1 MKTSANAILIAL
13 LLCLSTIPMTVSA
26 EGESIQNEVAYGI
39 EYDWSNLDED
49 IDSLTGIN
57 LNEILSRT
65 MLAATDA
72 GLTLTVAQLSTGSSN
87 IYVESAEDR
96 TATTIEI
103 GGESHSVWTRAT
115 DVTIRHA
122 VLFDSALVT
131 EWIDSSGAD
140 PTGFDGY
147 LSVDSE
153 NAVAVDV
160 NMVEY
165 FDDDY
170 NLYGIDMDF
179 SLASEVSVE
188 YQMDAGLEG
197 AGEEFDFALTFG
209 TGFDLNVPEAS
220 AEWRLDEKTPIFPT
234 LSTYEDVEVECADD
248 AALTTSGSEALLKMA
263 CGTMDGDY
271 SVSTGFTFDLSDI
284 PTENFG
290 MDAGLLDISISD
302 EISSSGTYETD
313 MEDFLNDGDG
323 DHHETEE
330 DEGHHHHGDEDY
342 HHDHVDGSDGH
353 THDADDRHHDHDDDD
368 SDDDDGETDGYGGD
382 PDASIIIAEGGSP
395 VDVVSC
401 ECGTANPIMFL
412 MLAAMLTNI
421 GEAFAED
428 AAEELGDTF
437 EDEFSEAIEEFGE
450 ALGGGDE
457 EDDDDDDDY
466 SEWFT
471 CANGM
476 DIDEWRQDDSNNDCG
491 DWSDE
496 TEFDTFYP
504 CDDIET
510 SMEGVQLYEVNNG
523 IDDCSDLS
531 DENVLWLQH
540 VGLDIQ
546 TKYECAD
553 GSRDVSEWSLGNG
566 WEECDDGSDEW
577 PLAEETLTSTET
589 MNVGSNGYADRDPD
603 ETGTDAYCYIAGMT
617 VTNPDTGDAIFDGNL
632 LMSAGYVT
640 GHAGEEIGPY
650 DGTRE
655 FSSSGHI
662 SQYTIP
668 AGVTSCYELTQEDI
682 DSMDEFSPEYVATS
696 NVVTHDGYLKRML
709 SHGDAHQSD
718 GEMEFDVWFDGVYN
732 DDEEYTLEVA
742 IWSDDD
748 EMMGTESVDID
759 SDDYHASG
767 GISVDDMEP
776 GDYCVKFTL
785 VDSSGV
791 TVDTYDSDDDDNL
804 CMTVEEVPE
813 WLMELGAIVE
823 AFGESDFEE
832 TLEDFGSNLEDRLG
846 GITEDIAYQ
855 NAMFHMWWSPTHH
868 TVVGTS
874 LVVQDN
880 METWYTLV
888 GPEISEVYSDDDV
901 SVDTGAAPAT
911 IGLNYLIGDA
921 ASSAAVG
928 MADAQSVEDI
938 ADTAAHA
945 ADMGEFAQVLEDAG
959 VDPASIGIDPVDET
973 PAEPETAEEMIDEG
987 IFGLPSVSGL
997 ATIAILALAGIVV
1010 AQRNRDE
1017 E

>member
-1 MKTSANAILIAL
+1 MKTSVNAILIAL

-26 EGESIQNEVAYGI
+26 QGESIQNEVAYGI

-220 AEWRLDEKTPIFPT
+220 AEWRLGEKTPIFPT
-234 LSTYEDVEVECADD
+234 LSDFEDVEVECADN
-248 AALTTSGSEALLKMA
+248 AALTTSGSEALLKME

-313 MEDFLNDGDG
+313 MADFLEEGDG
-323 DHHETEE
+323 D
-330 DEGHHHHGDEDY
+330 DGD
-342 HHDHVDGSDGH
+342 DG
-353 THDADDRHHDHDDDD
+353 DDD

-401 ECGTANPIMFL
+401 ACGTANPIMFL

-437 EDEFSEAIEEFGE
+437 EDEFSEAIEVFGE
-450 ALGGGDE
+450 ALGGSE
-457 EDDDDDDDY
+457 EDDDDDDDDDY
-466 SEWFT
+466 SDEFA
-471 CANGM
+471 CDNGM
-476 DIDEWRQDDSNNDCG
+476 VVNIHVVDDSDNDCG

-496 TEFDTFYP
+496 SEYDTFYP
-504 CDDIET
+504 CDNFET
-510 SMEGVQLYEVNNG
+510 SSQGINLDEVNDG
-523 IDDCSDLS
+523 FDDCSDES
-531 DENVLWLQH
+531 DEDVLWLNH
-540 VGLDIQ
+540 VGLNIQ
-546 TKYECAD
+546 TLYECAD
-553 GSRDVSEWSLGNG
+553 GNGEVMEWQLNDM
-566 WEECDDGSDEW
+566 WDDCDDASDEL
-577 PLAEETLTSTET
+577 PYAEDTLTYTEE
-589 MNVGSNGYADRDPD
+589 MHVGSNGYADRDP
-603 ETGTDAYCYIAGMT
+603 EGTGSDVYCYIAGMT
-617 VTNPDTGDAIFDGNL
+617 VVDPDDGETIFDGNL
-632 LMSAGYVT
+632 LMSPYDNAGK
-640 GHAGEEIGPY
+640 EIGPY
-650 DGTRE
+650 DGTRAFE
-655 FSSSGHI
+655 SVGHI
-662 SQYTIP
+662 SQYTLP
-668 AGVTSCYELTQEDI
+668 TGLTGCDELTQAEI

-696 NVVTHDGYLKRML
+696 NVVTHDGSLKRMIH
-709 SHGDAHQSD
+709 SGQAHVND
-718 GEMEFDVWFDGVYN
+718 GEMEFDVWFYGTHM
-732 DDEEYTLEVA
+732 DDDDYTLEVV

-748 EMMGTESVDID
+748 EMMGMESVDVTGDD
-759 SDDYHASG
+759 SHAGG
-767 GISVDDMEP
+767 GISVDDMGP

-785 VDSSGV
+785 VDSSGD
-791 TVDTYDSDDDDNL
+791 TVDTYDSDDSDVV
-804 CMTVEEVPE
+804 CVTFEEEEEVPE
-813 WLMELGAIVE
+813 WAMELGTILE
-823 AFGESDFEE
+823 AFGESDFED

-846 GITEDIAYQ
+846 GITEDIAYTDAQ
-855 NAMFHMWWSPTHH
+855 FMMWWSPTHH

-888 GPEISEVYSDDDV
+888 GPQVSEVYSDEV
-901 SVDTGAAPAT
+901 SVNTGAPPVT

-921 ASSAAVG
+921 ASSAAVE
-928 MADAQSVEDI
+928 MSDAQSVEDI

-945 ADMGEFAQVLEDAG
+945 EDMGEFAQVLEDAG
-959 VDPASIGIDPVDET
+959 VDPASIGIDPVEDA

>member
-1 MKTSANAILIAL
+1 
-13 LLCLSTIPMTVSA
+13 MTVSA

-49 IDSLTGIN
+49 IDSLTGID

-170 NLYGIDMDF
+170 NLYGVDMDF
-179 SLASEVSVE
+179 SLASEVSIE

-209 TGFDLNVPEAS
+209 TGFDLNVPEAT
-220 AEWRLDEKTPIFPT
+220 AEWRLGEKAPFFPVV
-234 LSTYEDVEVECADD
+234 STYEEVEIECADD
-248 AALTTSGSEALLKMA
+248 AALTTSGSEADLKIE
-263 CGTMDGDY
+263 CGTLEGDY

-290 MDAGLLDISISD
+290 MDAGLLDISITD
-302 EISSSGTYETD
+302 EISSTGSWDTD
-313 MEDFLNDGDG
+313 MEDFMESDD

-330 DEGHHHHGDEDY
+330 DEGHHHHGDGDY
-342 HHDHVDGSDGH
+342 HHDHDDGSDGH
-353 THDADDRHHDHDDDD
+353 THDEDDRHHDHDDDD
-368 SDDDDGETDGYGGD
+368 SDDDDSENDGYGGD

-395 VDVVSC
+395 VDVVNC
-401 ECGTANPIMFL
+401 ECGTANPLMFL

-437 EDEFSEAIEEFGE
+437 EEEFSEAVEGIGE
-450 ALGGGDE
+450 ALGGSE

-471 CANGM
+471 CADGM
-476 DIDEWRQDDSNNDCG
+476 EIDEYREDDSNNDCG

-496 TEFDTFYP
+496 TKYDTFYP
-504 CDDIET
+504 CDDILT

-523 IDDCSDLS
+523 MDDCSDES

-546 TKYECAD
+546 TMYECAD
-553 GSRDVSEWSLGNG
+553 GSRDVSEWSIGNG

-589 MNVGSNGYADRDPD
+589 MNVGSNGYADRDTVAAVD
-603 ETGTDAYCYIAGMT
+603 TYCYIAGMT
-617 VTNPDTGDAIFDGNL
+617 VTDSDDGSTIFDGNM
-632 LMSAGYVT
+632 LMSSPGSGYVN
-640 GHAGEEIGPY
+640 GHAGEDIGPY

-662 SQYTIP
+662 NQYTLP
-668 AGVTSCYELTQEDI
+668 AGLTSCEELTQAQI
-682 DSMDEFSPEYVATS
+682 DNMDEFSPEYVATS
-696 NVVTHDGYLKRML
+696 NVVTHDGSLKRML
-709 SHGDAHQSD
+709 SHGYAHQTD
-718 GEMEFDVWFDGVYN
+718 GEVEFDMWFDGVHM
-732 DDEEYTLEVA
+732 DDEEYTLEVV
-742 IWSDDD
+742 IWTDDD
-748 EMMGTESVDID
+748 EMIGTESVDID
-759 SDDYHASG
+759 SDDSHASG
-767 GISVDDMEP
+767 GINDDGMDP
-776 GDYCVKFTL
+776 GDYCVEFTL
-785 VDSSGV
+785 VDSSGA
-791 TVDTYDSDDDDNL
+791 TVDTYDSDDDDGL

-813 WLMELGAIVE
+813 WLMELGAILE
-823 AFGESDFEE
+823 AFGESDFED

-846 GITEDIAYQ
+846 GITEDIAYTDSL
-855 NAMFHMWWSPTHH
+855 FIMWWSPTHH

-888 GPEISEVYSDDDV
+888 GPQISEVYTDEV
-901 SVDTGAAPAT
+901 TVDTGAAPAT

-921 ASSAAVG
+921 ASSAAVE
-928 MADAQSVEDI
+928 MEDAQSVDEI

-959 VDPASIGIDPVDET
+959 VDPASIGIDPVEDV

>member
-1 MKTSANAILIAL
+1 MRGNSVIWVISVLNAMKTSANAILIAF

-49 IDSLTGIN
+49 IDSLTGID

-170 NLYGIDMDF
+170 NLYGVDMDF
-179 SLASEVSVE
+179 SLASEVSIE

-209 TGFDLNVPEAS
+209 TGFDLNVPEAT
-220 AEWRLDEKTPIFPT
+220 AEWRLGEKAPFFPVV
-234 LSTYEDVEVECADD
+234 STYEEVEIECADD
-248 AALTTSGSEALLKMA
+248 AALTTSGSEADLKIE
-263 CGTMDGDY
+263 CGTLDGDY

-302 EISSSGTYETD
+302 EISSTGSWDMD
-313 MEDFLNDGDG
+313 MEDFLEAD
-323 DHHETEE
+323 
-330 DEGHHHHGDEDY
+330 DED
-342 HHDHVDGSDGH
+342 DDDDG
-353 THDADDRHHDHDDDD
+353 DDDD
-368 SDDDDGETDGYGGD
+368 SDDDDSESDGYGGD

-395 VDVVSC
+395 VDVVNC
-401 ECGTANPIMFL
+401 ECGTANPLMFL

-437 EDEFSEAIEEFGE
+437 EEEFSEAVEGIGE
-450 ALGGGDE
+450 ALGGSE

-471 CANGM
+471 CADGM
-476 DIDEWRQDDSNNDCG
+476 EIDEYREDDSNNDCG

-496 TEFDTFYP
+496 TKYDTFYP
-504 CDDIET
+504 CDDILT

-523 IDDCSDLS
+523 MDDCSDES

-546 TKYECAD
+546 TMYECAD
-553 GSRDVSEWSLGNG
+553 GSRDVSEWSIGNG

-589 MNVGSNGYADRDPD
+589 MNVGSNGYADRDTVSAVD
-603 ETGTDAYCYIAGMT
+603 TYCYIAGMT
-617 VTNPDTGDAIFDGNL
+617 VTDPDDGSTIFDGNM
-632 LMSAGYVT
+632 LMSSPGSGYVN
-640 GHAGEEIGPY
+640 GHAGEDIGPY

-662 SQYTIP
+662 NQYTLP
-668 AGVTSCYELTQEDI
+668 AGLTSCEELTQAQI

-696 NVVTHDGYLKRML
+696 NVVTHDGSLKRML
-709 SHGDAHQSD
+709 SHGYAHQTD
-718 GEMEFDVWFDGVYN
+718 GEVEFDMWFDGVHM
-732 DDEEYTLEVA
+732 DDEEYTLEVV
-742 IWSDDD
+742 IWNDDD
-748 EMMGTESVDID
+748 EMIGTESVDID
-759 SDDYHASG
+759 SDDSHASG
-767 GISVDDMEP
+767 GINDDGMDP
-776 GDYCVKFTL
+776 GDYCVEFTL
-785 VDSSGV
+785 VDSSGA
-791 TVDTYDSDDDDNL
+791 TVDTYDSDDDDGL

-813 WLMELGAIVE
+813 WLMELGAILE
-823 AFGESDFEE
+823 AFGESDFED

-846 GITEDIAYQ
+846 DITEDIAYTDAQ
-855 NAMFHMWWSPTHH
+855 FMMWWSPSHH
-868 TVVGTS
+868 TVVGAS
-874 LVVQDN
+874 LVVADN
-880 METWYTLV
+880 MDTWYTLV
-888 GPEISEVYSDDDV
+888 GPQISEVYSDEV
-901 SVDTGAAPAT
+901 SVNTGAPPVS

-921 ASSAAVG
+921 ASSAATD
-928 MADAQSVEDI
+928 MADAQTVEEI

-945 ADMGEFAQVLEDAG
+945 EDMGEFAQVLEDAG
-959 VDPASIGIDPVDET
+959 VDPASIGIDPV
-973 PAEPETAEEMIDEG
+973 EPTEPTTAEEMIDEG
-987 IFGLPSVSGL
+987 IFGLPSISGL
-997 ATIAILALAGIVV
+997 ATIAVLALAGIVV

>member
-1 MKTSANAILIAL
+1 MIGPKASTLAINTVICIADPRMSMKTSVNAILIAF
-13 LLCLSTIPMTVSA
+13 LLCLSTVPMTVSA
-26 EGESIQNEVAYGI
+26 QASSIQNEVAYGI
-39 EYDWSNLDED
+39 EYDWSNLDD
-49 IDSLTGIN
+49 DFDSMTGIN

-103 GGESHSVWTRAT
+103 DDESHSVWTRAT

-131 EWIDSSGAD
+131 EWIDSSGSD

-160 NMVEY
+160 NMIEY
-165 FDDDY
+165 LDDDY

-209 TGFDLNVPEAS
+209 TGFDLNVPEAT
-220 AEWRLDEKTPIFPT
+220 AEWRLGEKAPFFPVV
-234 LSTYEDVEVECADD
+234 STYEDVEIECADD
-248 AALTTSGSEALLKMA
+248 AALTTSGSEADLKIE
-263 CGTMDGDY
+263 CGTMEGDY

-302 EISSSGTYETD
+302 EISSTGGWDTD
-313 MEDFLNDGDG
+313 MEDFLEAD
-323 DHHETEE
+323 
-330 DEGHHHHGDEDY
+330 DED
-342 HHDHVDGSDGH
+342 DDDDG
-353 THDADDRHHDHDDDD
+353 DDDD
-368 SDDDDGETDGYGGD
+368 SDDDDSENDGYGGD

-401 ECGTANPIMFL
+401 DCGTANPLMFL

-437 EDEFSEAIEEFGE
+437 EEEFSEAVEGIGE
-450 ALGGGDE
+450 ALGGSE
-457 EDDDDDDDY
+457 EDDDDDDDDDY

-476 DIDEWRQDDSNNDCG
+476 EIDEYREDDGSNDCD

-496 TEFDTFYP
+496 TEYDTFYP

-523 IDDCSDLS
+523 MDDCSDLS

-546 TKYECAD
+546 TMYECAD
-553 GSRDVSEWSLGNG
+553 GSRDVSEWSIGNG
-566 WEECDDGSDEW
+566 WDECDDGSDEW
-577 PLAEETLTSTET
+577 PLAEETLTSTDT

-603 ETGTDAYCYIAGMT
+603 DTGTDAYCYIAGMT
-617 VTNPDTGDAIFDGNL
+617 VTDPDDGSTIFDGNML
-632 LMSAGYVT
+632 LSSPGSGYVN
-640 GHAGEEIGPY
+640 GHAGEDIGPY

-662 SQYTIP
+662 TQYNLP
-668 AGVTSCYELTQEDI
+668 AGVTDCEELTQAQI
-682 DSMDEFSPEYVATS
+682 DSMDEFSPEYVASS

-709 SHGDAHQSD
+709 SHGQAYQDD
-718 GEMEFDVWFDGVYN
+718 GEVKFDVWFDGVHM

-748 EMMGTESVDID
+748 EMIGTESVDLE
-759 SDDYHASG
+759 SDDWHASG
-767 GISVDDMEP
+767 GINDDEMGP
-776 GDYCVKFTL
+776 GDYCVEFTL
-785 VDSSGV
+785 VDSSGA
-791 TVDTYDSDDDDNL
+791 TVDTYDPDDDNSL

-813 WLMELGAIVE
+813 WLMELGAILE
-823 AFGESDFEE
+823 AFGESDFED

-846 GITEDIAYQ
+846 DITEDIAYTDAQ
-855 NAMFHMWWSPTHH
+855 FMMWWSPSHH
-868 TVVGTS
+868 TVVGAS
-874 LVVQDN
+874 LVVADN
-880 METWYTLV
+880 MDTWYTLV
-888 GPEISEVYSDDDV
+888 GPQISEVYSDEV
-901 SVDTGAAPAT
+901 SVNTGAPPVS
-911 IGLNYLIGDA
+911 IGLNYLIGGA
-921 ASSAAVG
+921 ASSAATD
-928 MADAQSVEDI
+928 MADAQSVEEI

-945 ADMGEFAQVLEDAG
+945 EDMGEFAQVLEDAG

-973 PAEPETAEEMIDEG
+973 PAEPETAEDMIDEG

>member
-26 EGESIQNEVAYGI
+26 QGESMQNEVAYGI

-103 GGESHSVWTRAT
+103 GPDTHSVWTRTT

-197 AGEEFDFALTFG
+197 AGEEFDFALSFG

-234 LSTYEDVEVECADD
+234 LSTYEDVEVECGDD
-248 AALTTSGSEALLKMA
+248 AALTTSGSEANLKMK

-302 EISSSGTYETD
+302 EISSSSTYEID
-313 MEDFLNDGDG
+313 MEDFLNDGDGDG

-330 DEGHHHHGDEDY
+330 DEGHHHHGDGGY
-342 HHDHVDGSDGH
+342 HHDHDDESDGH
-353 THDADDRHHDHDDDD
+353 THDDDDRHHDHDDDD
-368 SDDDDGETDGYGGD
+368 GDDDDGETDGYGGD

-457 EDDDDDDDY
+457 EDDDDDDDDY

-476 DIDEWRQDDSNNDCG
+476 DIDEWRQDDSMNDCG

-496 TEFDTFYP
+496 AEYDTFYP

-546 TKYECAD
+546 TKYQCAD

-603 ETGTDAYCYIAGMT
+603 DTGTDAYCYIAGMT
-617 VTNPDTGDAIFDGNL
+617 VTDPDTGDAIFDGNL

-668 AGVTSCYELTQEDI
+668 AGLTSCDELTQAQV
-682 DSMDEFSPEYVATS
+682 DSMDES
-696 NVVTHDGYLKRML
+696 L
-709 SHGDAHQSD
+709 SRVCCHEQCSD
-718 GEMEFDVWFDGVYN
+718 SRWFIEAN
-732 DDEEYTLEVA
+732 D
-742 IWSDDD
+742 
-748 EMMGTESVDID
+748 
-759 SDDYHASG
+759 
-767 GISVDDMEP
+767 
-776 GDYCVKFTL
+776 
-785 VDSSGV
+785 
-791 TVDTYDSDDDDNL
+791 
-804 CMTVEEVPE
+804 E
-813 WLMELGAIVE
+813 WG
-823 AFGESDFEE
+823 
-832 TLEDFGSNLEDRLG
+832 
-846 GITEDIAYQ
+846 
-855 NAMFHMWWSPTHH
+855 
-868 TVVGTS
+868 
-874 LVVQDN
+874 
-880 METWYTLV
+880 
-888 GPEISEVYSDDDV
+888 
-901 SVDTGAAPAT
+901 
-911 IGLNYLIGDA
+911 
-921 ASSAAVG
+921 
-928 MADAQSVEDI
+928 
-938 ADTAAHA
+938 AHA
-945 ADMGEFAQVLEDAG
+945 C
-959 VDPASIGIDPVDET
+959 
-973 PAEPETAEEMIDEG
+973 
-987 IFGLPSVSGL
+987 
-997 ATIAILALAGIVV
+997 
-1010 AQRNRDE
+1010 
-1017 E
+1017 

>member
-1 MKTSANAILIAL
+1 MKTSVHAILIAF
-13 LLCLSTIPMTVSA
+13 LLCLSTVPMTVSA
-26 EGESIQNEVAYGI
+26 QASSIQNEVAYGI
-39 EYDWSNLDED
+39 EYDWSNLDD
-49 IDSLTGIN
+49 DFDSMTGIN

-103 GGESHSVWTRAT
+103 DGESHSVWTRAT

-131 EWIDSSGAD
+131 EWIDSSGSD

-160 NMVEY
+160 NMLEY
-165 FDDDY
+165 LDDDY

-179 SLASEVSVE
+179 SLASEVSIE

-209 TGFDLNVPEAS
+209 TGFDLNVPEAT
-220 AEWRLDEKTPIFPT
+220 AEWRLGEKAPFFPVV
-234 LSTYEDVEVECADD
+234 STYEDVEIECADD
-248 AALTTSGSEALLKMA
+248 AALTTSGSEADLKID
-263 CGTMDGDY
+263 CGTMEGDY

-302 EISSSGTYETD
+302 EISSTGSWDTD
-313 MEDFLNDGDG
+313 MEDFLEAD
-323 DHHETEE
+323 
-330 DEGHHHHGDEDY
+330 DED
-342 HHDHVDGSDGH
+342 
-353 THDADDRHHDHDDDD
+353 DDDDDDDDD
-368 SDDDDGETDGYGGD
+368 SDDDDSENDGYGGD
-382 PDASIIIAEGGSP
+382 ADASIIIAEGGSP

-401 ECGTANPIMFL
+401 NCGTANPLMFL

-437 EDEFSEAIEEFGE
+437 EEEFSEAVEEIGE
-450 ALGGGDE
+450 ALGGSE

-476 DIDEWRQDDSNNDCG
+476 EVDEWREDDSNNDCG

-496 TEFDTFYP
+496 TEYDTFYP

-523 IDDCSDLS
+523 MDDCSDLS

-540 VGLDIQ
+540 VGMDIQ
-546 TKYECAD
+546 TMYECAD
-553 GSRDVSEWSLGNG
+553 GSRELTEWSIGNG
-566 WEECDDGSDEW
+566 YDECDDGSDEW
-577 PLAEETLTSTET
+577 PLADETLASTEK

-603 ETGTDAYCYIAGMT
+603 DTGSEAYCYIAGMT
-617 VTNPDTGDAIFDGNL
+617 VTDPDDGETIFDGNL
-632 LMSAGYVT
+632 LMSTGYVT
-640 GHAGEEIGPY
+640 GHAGEDIGPY

-662 SQYTIP
+662 SQYNLP
-668 AGVTSCYELTQEDI
+668 AGLTGCDELTQTQI

-696 NVVTHDGYLKRML
+696 NVVTHDGSLKRML
-709 SHGDAHQSD
+709 SHGQAYQDD
-718 GEMEFDVWFDGVYN
+718 GEVKFDAWFDGVHM

-748 EMMGTESVDID
+748 EMIGTESVDLE
-759 SDDYHASG
+759 SDDWHASG
-767 GISVDDMEP
+767 GINDDEMGP
-776 GDYCVKFTL
+776 GDYCVEFTL
-785 VDSSGV
+785 VDSSGA
-791 TVDTYDSDDDDNL
+791 TVDTYDSDDDDGL

-813 WLMELGAIVE
+813 WLMELGAILE
-823 AFGESDFEE
+823 AFGESDFED

-846 GITEDIAYQ
+846 DITEDIAYTDAQ
-855 NAMFHMWWSPTHH
+855 FMMWWSPSHH
-868 TVVGTS
+868 TVVGAS
-874 LVVQDN
+874 LVVADN
-880 METWYTLV
+880 MDTWYTLV
-888 GPEISEVYSDDDV
+888 GPQISEVYSDEV
-901 SVDTGAAPAT
+901 SVNTGAPPVS

-921 ASSAAVG
+921 ASSAATD
-928 MADAQSVEDI
+928 MADAQTVEEI

-945 ADMGEFAQVLEDAG
+945 EDMGEFAQVLEDAG
-959 VDPASIGIDPVDET
+959 VDPASIGIDPV
-973 PAEPETAEEMIDEG
+973 EPTEPTTAEEMIDEG
-987 IFGLPSVSGL
+987 IFGLPSISGL
-997 ATIAILALAGIVV
+997 ATIAVLALAGIVV
-1010 AQRNRDE
+1010 AQLNRDE

>member
-1 MKTSANAILIAL
+1 MKTSVHAILIAF
-13 LLCLSTIPMTVSA
+13 LLCLSTVPMTVSA
-26 EGESIQNEVAYGI
+26 QASSIQNEVAYGI
-39 EYDWSNLDED
+39 EYDWSNLDD
-49 IDSLTGIN
+49 DFDSMTGIN

-103 GGESHSVWTRAT
+103 DGESHSVWTRAT

-131 EWIDSSGAD
+131 EWIDSSGSD

-160 NMVEY
+160 NMLEY
-165 FDDDY
+165 LDDDY

-179 SLASEVSVE
+179 SLASEVSIE

-209 TGFDLNVPEAS
+209 TGFDLNVPEAT
-220 AEWRLDEKTPIFPT
+220 AEWRLGEKAPFFPVV
-234 LSTYEDVEVECADD
+234 STYEDVEIECADD
-248 AALTTSGSEALLKMA
+248 AALTTSGSEADLKID
-263 CGTMDGDY
+263 CGTMEGDY

-302 EISSSGTYETD
+302 EISSTGSWDTD
-313 MEDFLNDGDG
+313 MEDFLEAD
-323 DHHETEE
+323 
-330 DEGHHHHGDEDY
+330 DED
-342 HHDHVDGSDGH
+342 DDDDG
-353 THDADDRHHDHDDDD
+353 DDDD
-368 SDDDDGETDGYGGD
+368 SDDDDSENDGYGGD
-382 PDASIIIAEGGSP
+382 ADASIIIAEGGSP

-401 ECGTANPIMFL
+401 NCGTANPLMFL

-437 EDEFSEAIEEFGE
+437 EEEFSEAVEEIGE
-450 ALGGGDE
+450 ALGGSE

-476 DIDEWRQDDSNNDCG
+476 EVDEWREDDSNNDCG

-496 TEFDTFYP
+496 TEYDTFYP

-523 IDDCSDLS
+523 MDDCSDLS

-540 VGLDIQ
+540 VGMDIQ
-546 TKYECAD
+546 TMYECAD
-553 GSRDVSEWSLGNG
+553 GSRELTEWSIGNG
-566 WEECDDGSDEW
+566 YDECDDGSDEW
-577 PLAEETLTSTET
+577 PLADETLASTEK

-603 ETGTDAYCYIAGMT
+603 DTGSEAYCYIAGMT
-617 VTNPDTGDAIFDGNL
+617 VTDPDDGETIFDGNL
-632 LMSAGYVT
+632 LMSTGYVT
-640 GHAGEEIGPY
+640 GHAGEDIGPY

-662 SQYTIP
+662 SQYNLP
-668 AGVTSCYELTQEDI
+668 AGLTGCDELTQTQI

-696 NVVTHDGYLKRML
+696 NVVTHDGSLKRML
-709 SHGDAHQSD
+709 SHGQAYQDD
-718 GEMEFDVWFDGVYN
+718 GEVKFDAWFDGVHM

-748 EMMGTESVDID
+748 EMIGTESVDLE
-759 SDDYHASG
+759 SDDWHASG
-767 GISVDDMEP
+767 GINDDEMGP
-776 GDYCVKFTL
+776 GDYCVEFTL
-785 VDSSGV
+785 VDSSGA
-791 TVDTYDSDDDDNL
+791 TVDTYDSDDDDGL

-813 WLMELGAIVE
+813 WLMELGAILE
-823 AFGESDFEE
+823 AFGESDFED

-846 GITEDIAYQ
+846 DITEDIAYTDAQ
-855 NAMFHMWWSPTHH
+855 FMMWWSPSHH
-868 TVVGTS
+868 TVVGAS
-874 LVVQDN
+874 LVVADN
-880 METWYTLV
+880 MDTWYTLV
-888 GPEISEVYSDDDV
+888 GPQISEVYSDEV
-901 SVDTGAAPAT
+901 SVNTGAPPVS

-921 ASSAAVG
+921 ASSAATD
-928 MADAQSVEDI
+928 MADAQTVEEI

-945 ADMGEFAQVLEDAG
+945 EDMGEFAQVLEDAG
-959 VDPASIGIDPVDET
+959 VDPASIGIDPV
-973 PAEPETAEEMIDEG
+973 EPTEPTTAEEMIDEG
-987 IFGLPSVSGL
+987 IFGLPSISGL
-997 ATIAILALAGIVV
+997 ATIAVLALAGIVV